1 MVTKI
6 YTLDRF
12 EGDKAVLLLRSNE
25 QEEKIVE
32 KEKVMPSKEGDIL
45 EVTLTEDEEVVS
57 YKVLASETE
66 EAKKMANDILRK
78 LRDK

>member
-1 MVTKI
+1 M
-6 YTLDRF
+6 YTLDRI

-45 EVTLTEDEEVVS
+45 ELTLSEDEEVVS
-57 YKVLASETE
+57 YKVLASQTE
-66 EAKKMANDILRK
+66 EAKKKANDILRK
-78 LRDK
+78 LQDK